1 MTAKNRLLA
10 ALLATTLM
18 SSTGAFAQANTG
30 SGPNP
35 FSDCG
40 VGAALFPETK
50 WAAVT
55 SNIIWDIGIT
65 GIVSATASPQTCSG
79 KKVAA
84 AVFISNTYASLA
96 EEAAAGQGEHLASV
110 LNIMECNAARHDAAI
125 ANVRDAMTQVVAS
138 PAYAEQS
145 RIEKASKFYD
155 IVETAVSAS
164 CSV

>member
-1 MTAKNRLLA
+1 MKKIGCKLLTV
-10 ALLATTLM
+10 ALLAT
-18 SSTGAFAQANTG
+18 SVSTAGVANAQTG

-65 GIVSATASPQTCSG
+65 AIISATASPQTCSG

-84 AVFISNTYASLA
+84 AVFISSTHDNLA
-96 EEAAAGQGEHLASV
+96 EEAAAGKGEHLASV
-110 LNIMECNAARHDAAI
+110 LNILECKATQHDAAI
-125 ANVRDAMTQVVAS
+125 ANIRTAMAGAVAA
-138 PAYAEQS
+138 PDYAKQS
-145 RIEKASKFYD
+145 RLNKASQMYN
-155 IVETAVSAS
+155 IVESSVGSS